1 MANDDTTRPDAAS
14 AWVTPNDNDVP
25 PDDTDPSA
33 EIGVGGGAGDDW
45 IGEPLAVS
53 TGPLP
58 IAWDAEHALLGSL
71 LLKPEDVEE
80 AAGVL
85 AAEHF
90 GDPVHRM
97 IWLVL
102 VAMHEKNA
110 PIDVVTMT
118 ETATRMGIADKI
130 GGLPGLMDLL
140 NDAASM
146 VPVWHWQAFAGIV
159 QEKAKMRTILRT
171 VGKAAHAVQSG
182 RASANQ
188 IVAEA
193 MTGLEAAMGRVR
205 APYQHLRDLVDQALN
220 TLEETGKRGGGVTGV
235 TSGSQVLDEVTL
247 GFQPQDFIIL
257 AARPSMGKTTLALN
271 WARNAAIEGSRSVGI
286 FSLEMG
292 AEALAQKFLSM
303 ESGVPLQ
310 DLRAARL
317 DVNDWVKLAVG
328 VNKLKSTAIV
338 IDDTAGLSVAEFRAR
353 AKEMKRREDI
363 DMIIVDYLQLM
374 EYRGQENRNQEIS
387 GISRTLKQVAR
398 ELRVPVIALSQLS
411 REVEKREDKRP
422 MMSDLRESG
431 AIEQDADMIVFLY
444 REGYYRHH
452 DGLAEAEDVTEVII
466 AKQRN
471 GPVGTVSLRFDKTI
485 GRFVDHGELVSA

>member
-1 MANDDTTRPDAAS
+1 MAHDEDDRRDSDWA
-14 AWVTPNDNDVP
+14 P
-25 PDDTDPSA
+25 PTDSDMPPEEDT
-33 EIGVGGGAGDDW
+33 EVIVGPTSDGWTGD
-45 IGEPLAVS
+45 PLAVS
-53 TGPLP
+53 PGPLP
-58 IAWDAEHALLGSL
+58 VPWDAEHALLGSL
-71 LLKPEDVEE
+71 LLRPEDVEE

-97 IWLVL
+97 IWVVL
-102 VAMHEKNA
+102 VAMHEKSA

-130 GGLPGLMDLL
+130 GGLPALMELVS
-140 NDAASM
+140 DAANM
-146 VPVWHWQAFAGIV
+146 VPTWHWQAFAGIV
-159 QEKAKMRTILRT
+159 QEKAKLRQILRT
-171 VGKAAHAVQSG
+171 MEKAAKAVQSG

-193 MTGLEAAMGRVR
+193 ITGLEAAMGRIR
-205 APYQHLRDLVDQALN
+205 APYQRLSDLVEQSLH
-220 TLEETGKRGGGVTGV
+220 TLEETGKRGGGITGV
-235 TSGSQVLDEVTL
+235 TSGSQVMDEVTL
-247 GFQPQDFIIL
+247 GFQPQDLIIL

-271 WARNAAIEGSRSVGI
+271 WARNAAIEGERSVGI

-303 ESGVPLQ
+303 ESAVPLQ

-317 DVNDWVKLAVG
+317 DVNDWFKLAVG
-328 VNKLKSTAIV
+328 VSKLKKTSV
-338 IDDTAGLSVAEFRAR
+338 LIDDTAGLSVAEFRAR
-353 AKEMKRREDI
+353 AKEMKRRENI

-444 REGYYRHH
+444 RDGYYRRHE
-452 DGLAEAEDVTEVII
+452 GMAEAEDVTEVII

-471 GPVGTVSLRFDKTI
+471 GPVGTVTLRFDKTI